1 MIDLLFKVYLINY
14 LIIYYSF
21 VYRITISMHR
31 EGSYINKGLTRLL
44 ATLTFGLLFSFLFSF
59 VLGVSFRVNL
69 IALTIMTLVIAIQLF
84 LWSKIEKIKGVKV
97 EPYNGLHLKEFK
109 RFLILSSLVMSGS
122 LVCYS
127 TLVWLGTYTILTTFY
142 ICLIFCVLN
151 LGTYFKAFSY
161 YKQFKDLE
169 FIEKTDPFA
178 ELYEKSKGAIS
189 KKSNVV
195 SKNESESETEAI
207 IVEDVEID
215 PNKLPLSIVY
225 IDGYG
230 NGDSES
236 WKVLTQEEK
245 DAIIDDI
252 LKID

>member
-1 MIDLLFKVYLINY
+1 
-14 LIIYYSF
+14 
-21 VYRITISMHR
+21 
-31 EGSYINKGLTRLL
+31 
-44 ATLTFGLLFSFLFSF
+44 
-59 VLGVSFRVNL
+59 
-69 IALTIMTLVIAIQLF
+69 MTLVIAIQLF
-84 LWSKIEKIKGVKV
+84 LWSKIENIKDVKV

-142 ICLIFCVLN
+142 MCLIFCVLN

-169 FIEKTDPFA
+169 FIEKKDPFTEA
-178 ELYEKSKGAIS
+178 YEKSKDAIS

-195 SKNESESETEAI
+195 SKNESETEAI

>member
-21 VYRITISMHR
+21 VYRITISMHKK
-31 EGSYINKGLTRLL
+31 GSFINKGLTRLL
-44 ATLTFGLLFSFLFSF
+44 AALFFGLILSFSFSL
-59 VLGVSFRVNL
+59 VLGVSLRVNL
-69 IALTIMTLVIAIQLF
+69 IALTIMTLVIALQLF
-84 LWSKIEKIKGVKV
+84 LWSKLEKLKNSKI

-109 RFLILSSLVMSGS
+109 LFLILSSLLMSGS
-122 LVCYS
+122 LVCYT
-127 TLVWLGTYTILTTFY
+127 TLVWLGTNTLLNTFC
-142 ICLIFCVLN
+142 IFLVFCVLN
-151 LGTYFKAFSY
+151 FGTYSKAYSY

-169 FIEKTDPFA
+169 YTETTDPFTEA
-178 ELYEKSKGAIS
+178 YEKAKESVS
-189 KKSNVV
+189 KKSNFD
-195 SKNESESETEAI
+195 SKTEVEPLI
-207 IVEDVEID
+207 IDDVEVD

-236 WKVLTQEEK
+236 WKALTQDEK

>member
-31 EGSYINKGLTRLL
+31 KGSYINKGLTRLL
-44 ATLTFGLLFSFLFSF
+44 AALTFGLLFSFSFSF

-69 IALTIMTLVIAIQLF
+69 IALTIMTLVISIQLF
-84 LWSKIEKIKGVKV
+84 LWSKIEKLKSVKD
-97 EPYNGLHLKEFK
+97 EPYNGLYLKEFK

-127 TLVWLGTYTILTTFY
+127 TLVWLGTYTLLTTFY

-169 FIEKTDPFA
+169 IIVTTDPFA
-178 ELYEKSKGAIS
+178 ELYEKSKEAVS
-189 KKSNVV
+189 KKSNIENKNVSDSIIDEDFEVV
-195 SKNESESETEAI
+195 E
-207 IVEDVEID
+207 VD

-236 WKVLTQEEK
+236 WKALTQDEK
-245 DAIIDDI
+245 DAIIENI